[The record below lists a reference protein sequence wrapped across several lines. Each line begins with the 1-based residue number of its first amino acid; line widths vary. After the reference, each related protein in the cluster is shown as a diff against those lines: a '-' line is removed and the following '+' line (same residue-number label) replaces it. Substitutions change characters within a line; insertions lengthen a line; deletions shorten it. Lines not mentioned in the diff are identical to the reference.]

1 MEPLH
6 PATES
11 LYIKVLLPL
20 ALPKPYTYLVTPDL
34 CGGVREGAR
43 VEVEF
48 GPKKRYSAIVLEVG
62 SEKPEGY
69 SPKPILS
76 IIDEVPIALPGQLRF
91 WQWLASYYCC
101 TLGEVM
107 VAALPSH
114 FKLASETIVTLG
126 PLYEEGHPGLDDKEY
141 LITEALS
148 IQQELT
154 LQNIQDILQQ
164 RTILP
169 LVRKML
175 DKKIITLKEDLKE
188 KYKPKMV
195 VCVRMQEPY
204 ASNPSLLQD
213 AFEKLGRADRQIEAL
228 MAYIQL
234 SRQHHFVRREDLYK
248 AARIDTT
255 VLKALIKKEILEVYE
270 REVSRLG
277 SYEEATTEV
286 PELSVQQERALRE
299 LKEIFK
305 SKDIALLN
313 GVTGSGKTR
322 VYMELIREAIQRNEQ
337 ILYLLPEI
345 ALTTQIIERLKK
357 IFGNDVAVYHS
368 RFNNNERIEI
378 WQQVMQ
384 GKPLVLG
391 ARSALFLPFKRLK
404 WIIVDEEH
412 DPSFKQQDPNPRYHG
427 RDAAIYLASLCG
439 AKVLLGSAT
448 PSLES
453 YFNAKRGKYGLVEM
467 PERFGGLKMPALQL
481 VDMKTELQHNRLSGH
496 FSQPLLEA
504 LRQTLDR
511 GEQAILFQNR
521 RGFAPAYRCET
532 CGWHAGCIHCDV
544 SMTYHQKN
552 QLLKCHYCNYQ
563 ARLPQS
569 CPACGSMKLTL
580 KGFGTEKVEEELKV
594 HFPETS
600 IARMDFDTVRT
611 RNAHAQIIQDFE
623 EGRTQILIG
632 TQMVTKGLD
641 FERVGL
647 VGILSA
653 DQLLQFPDF
662 RATERAFQMMTQ
674 VSGRAGRKH
683 RQGLVLIQAM
693 DISNPVIREVLA
705 NDYLAFYQRESEE
718 RTRFQ
723 YPPYFRLLRITLKHA
738 QPDLVNAAAEKMLER
753 LHPRFGSRLQ
763 GPALPP
769 VARVRGL
776 YLLDFLLKLER
787 DHPRLADAKTLI
799 LQASAELNAQP
810 GMSGVRVAVDV
821 DPG

>member
-6 PATES
+6 PAS
-11 LYIKVLLPL
+11 DGLYVTVILPL
-20 ALPKPYTYLVTPDL
+20 ALPRPYTYAVPPEMAAN
-34 CGGVREGAR
+34 VREGAR

-48 GPKKRYSAIVLEVG
+48 GKAKRYSAIILEIG
-62 SEKPEGY
+62 SNKPEGHT
-69 SPKPILS
+69 PKTILS
-76 IIDEVPIALPGQLRF
+76 IIDETPIALPGQLRF

-107 VAALPSH
+107 SAALPSH

-126 PLYEEGHPGLDDKEY
+126 PFYEEGHPGLDDKEF
-141 LITEALS
+141 LIAEALS
-148 IQQELT
+148 IQNELT

-164 RTILP
+164 RTVLP
-169 LVRKML
+169 LVRRML
-175 DKKIITLKEDLKE
+175 DKKIIALKEDLKE
-188 KYKPKMV
+188 KYKPKKV
-195 VCVRMQEPY
+195 VCVRLQAPY
-204 ASNPSLLQD
+204 AEDPTQLQD
-213 AFEKLGRADRQIEAL
+213 AFEKLGRADRQMEAL
-228 MAYIQL
+228 MAYL
-234 SRQHHFVRREDLYK
+234 KLARQHLFVRREDLYK
-248 AARIDTT
+248 AAQIDAT
-255 VLKALIKKEILEVYE
+255 VLRALVKKEILEIYE

-277 SYEEATTEV
+277 SYEEATTDA
-286 PELSVQQERALRE
+286 PELSGQQKRALQE

-305 SKDIALLN
+305 SKDIALLH
-313 GVTGSGKTR
+313 GATGSGKTR
-322 VYMELIREAIQRNEQ
+322 VYMELIREALQRNEQ
-337 ILYLLPEI
+337 VLYLLPEI

-368 RFNNNERIEI
+368 RFNNSERIEI
-378 WQQVMQ
+378 WQQVMK

-427 RDAAIYLASLCG
+427 RDAAVYLASLCG
-439 AKVLLGSAT
+439 AKVILGSAT

-453 YFNAKRGKYGLVEM
+453 FFNALQGKYGLVEM
-467 PERFGGLKMPALQL
+467 PERFGGLQMPALHL
-481 VDMKTELQHNRLSGH
+481 VDLKAELQQKQLKGH
-496 FSQPLLEA
+496 FSQPLLDA
-504 LRQTLDR
+504 LRQTMER

-552 QLLKCHYCNYQ
+552 QVLKCHYCNYQ
-563 ARLPQS
+563 ARLPRA
-569 CPACGSMKLTL
+569 CPACGSLKLTL
-580 KGFGTEKVEEELKV
+580 KGFGTEKVEEELKI
-594 HFPETS
+594 HFPEAS

-623 EGRTQILIG
+623 EGRTQVLIG

-683 RQGLVLIQAM
+683 RQGMVLIQAM
-693 DISNPVIREVLA
+693 NVGHPVIQEVMSQ
-705 NDYLAFYQRESEE
+705 DYQAFYRRETEE
-718 RTRFQ
+718 RLKFQ

-738 QPDLVNAAAEKMLER
+738 QPDLVNSAAEKMYAL
-753 LHPRFGSRLQ
+753 LQPRFGNKLQ

-776 YLLDFLLKLER
+776 FLLDFLLKLER
-787 DHPRLADAKTLI
+787 NHPRLAEAKTLI
-799 LQASAELNAQP
+799 LQASAQLNAQP
-810 GMSGVRVAVDV
+810 GMSGVRIAIDV